1 MRPKRPAGAAGSRH
15 SASSSP
21 QGRGGAGRTYSAKAR
36 RAGRAST
43 ADGGT
48 RSRFVIGRIALAVIL
63 AATGIKLV
71 HVQGFQAEA
80 LSARAEQQRTSTID
94 IPAQR
99 GDILDRNGA
108 QLAFSVETRTLWANL
123 RLMRKEWAE
132 FAKKNPDSDENYDS
146 HVAEI
151 AKYIA
156 KKVPGK
162 TTEEDLL
169 EELRDRKSSFTYL
182 VDDVQPSVADEIQSE
197 YPEIGYEKRAKR
209 EYPAGNVG
217 SNIVGYANWRMEDP
231 DQSKHNIEGLAGL
244 ESARNDVLT
253 GKPGRQVAD
262 TAQGTDVVIPG
273 TERDLQPATAG
284 SDLQLTIDS
293 DVQYNV
299 QRMLKDYVEKSHAD
313 GGSAVVLDAK
323 TGEIYGL
330 ASDKTLDPGNLD
342 PDLLTDKAVTEPF
355 EPGSVNKVI
364 TAAGAIEAGITKPDD
379 VHRVPGSM
387 KVADHTVHD
396 AWEHGTQPFTTT
408 GIFAKSSNVGTL
420 MLAQELGPD
429 RYLDMLKKFGL
440 GQRTGAGLPG
450 ESPGYIPPRNQW
462 SGTTFGNLPIGQGL
476 SMTVLQ
482 MASMYQAI
490 ANDGVRVEPRVVS
503 ATRTPD
509 GRRVAEPKPDETR
522 VVSTHTARQVRDML
536 RATVQDGDTYEAGT
550 APQAAIEGYQ
560 VAGKTGTGQQINPE
574 TGAYSDDLYNIT
586 FAGILPADD
595 PRFVVGI
602 RLDAPDTTLPEGSS
616 AAPLFKEMASY
627 LAQRY
632 EIPLS
637 EKKSPVVPLIRRQ

>member
-1 MRPKRPAGAAGSRH
+1 M
-15 SASSSP
+15 
-21 QGRGGAGRTYSAKAR
+21 GRTYSAKAR
-36 RAGRAST
+36 RSGT
-43 ADGGT
+43 PADRGT
-48 RSRFVIGRIALAVIL
+48 RSRFVIGRIVLVVVL
-63 AATGIKLV
+63 VATGLKLGY
-71 HVQGFQAEA
+71 VQGFQAEA
-80 LSARAEQQRTSTID
+80 LSARAEQQRTTTID

-99 GDILDRNGA
+99 GSIVDRKGA
-108 QLAFSVETRTLWANL
+108 KLAFSVETRTLWANL
-123 RLMRKEWAE
+123 RLMRKNWDEHE
-132 FAKKNPDSDENYDS
+132 KKHPKSGENFDTR
-146 HVAEI
+146 VAEI
-151 AKYIA
+151 AKFIA
-156 KKVPGK
+156 QKVSGK
-162 TTEEDLL
+162 TSESELLDAFHDED
-169 EELRDRKSSFTYL
+169 SSFTYL
-182 VDDVQPSVADEIQSE
+182 VDDVQPSVADEIQE
-197 YPEIGYEKRAKR
+197 KFPEIGYEKRARR
-209 EYPAGNVG
+209 EYPAGKVG
-217 SNIVGYANWRMEDP
+217 SNIVGFANWRMEEP

-244 ESARNDVLT
+244 ESARNGVLT
-253 GKPGRQVAD
+253 GEPGRQVVD

-273 TERDLQPATAG
+273 TEREVQPAVPG
-284 SDLQLTIDS
+284 SDLELTIDS

-299 QRMLKDYVEKSHAD
+299 QRMLSDYVEKSRAE
-313 GGSAVVLDAK
+313 GGSAVVLDSE

-330 ASDKTLDPGNLD
+330 TSEKTLDPKNLD
-342 PDLLTDKAVTEPF
+342 PALMTEKAVTQPF

-364 TAAGAIEAGITKPDD
+364 TAAGAIEEGITDPKD

-387 KVADHTVHD
+387 KVADHTVRD

-429 RYLDMLKKFGL
+429 RYMDLLKKFGL

-450 ESPGYIPPRNQW
+450 ESPGFVPPRNQW

-482 MASMYQAI
+482 MAGMYQAI
-490 ANDGVRVEPRVVS
+490 ANDGVRVEPRVVA

-509 GRRVAEPKPDETR
+509 GRRVPEPKPDRTR
-522 VVSTHTARQVRDML
+522 VVSPKAAEAVRNML
-536 RATVQDGDTYEAGT
+536 RATTQDGDMYESGT

-560 VAGKTGTGQQINPE
+560 IAGKTGTGQQVDPE
-574 TGAYSDDLYNIT
+574 TGAYSNELYNIT
-586 FAGILPADD
+586 FAGMLPADD

-616 AAPLFKEMASY
+616 AAPLFKQISSY

-637 EKKSPVVPLIRRQ
+637 DKEAPVVPLIRRQ